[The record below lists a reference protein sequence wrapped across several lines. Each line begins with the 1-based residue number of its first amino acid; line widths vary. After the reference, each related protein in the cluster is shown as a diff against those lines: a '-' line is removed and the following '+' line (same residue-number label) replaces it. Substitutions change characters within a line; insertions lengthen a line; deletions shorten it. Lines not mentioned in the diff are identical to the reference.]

1 MSIKIDDLNLSGV
14 KGQISLGLRSET
26 SSVKRIGIIDDRR
39 IIKHSVPGGY
49 GTVFE
54 DRGKESARLLIEGQF
69 VGEEAMNG
77 ISSLR
82 KKYKKGEPL
91 NLTSDVS
98 LLSNINKV
106 LIEDIRIQMSSSV
119 QMSYDYE
126 LILREYVE
134 PPKKPSVL
142 PPSQKA
148 EALKDVSSTATDV
161 LQDLKQGAESASQE
175 LKGLGETGSEV
186 AGELQKLE
194 QKASEASQKAQALAE
209 VGSKAVQAIEGLDDG
224 GTSPS
229 QKAQAIAEVGSQ
241 ASKILKGLA
250 KD

>member
-1 MSIKIDDLNLSGV
+1 MSIKIDDLNLSSV

-49 GTVFE
+49 GTIFE
-54 DRGKESARLLIEGQF
+54 DKGKESARLLIEGQF
-69 VGEEAMNG
+69 VGEEAING
-77 ISSLR
+77 ITSLR

-91 NLTSDVS
+91 NLTSDVT
-98 LLSNINKV
+98 LLSNISKV
-106 LIEDIRIQMSSSV
+106 LIEDIRIQMSSTI

-126 LILREYVE
+126 MILREYVE
-134 PPKKPSVL
+134 PPKEPSVL

-148 EALKDVSSTATDV
+148 EALKDVSSNATNA
-161 LQDLKQGAESASQE
+161 LQELKLGAATASQE
-175 LKGLGETGSEV
+175 LQSLGEAGSEA

-194 QKASEASQKAQALAE
+194 QDVSAASQRAQSLAE

-224 GTSPS
+224 GTTPS

-241 ASKILKGLA
+241 ASKVLKELA

>member
-77 ISSLR
+77 ITLLR

-106 LIEDIRIQMSSSV
+106 LIEDIRIQMSSSG

-148 EALKDVSSTATDV
+148 EALKDVSSNATNV
-161 LQDLKQGAESASQE
+161 LQDLKQEAESASQE
-175 LKGLGETGSEV
+175 LKGLGEAGSEV

-194 QKASEASQKAQALAE
+194 QKASEASQKAQALVE

-229 QKAQAIAEVGSQ
+229 QKAQAIAEIGSQ
-241 ASKILKGLA
+241 ASKVLKGLA

>member
-1 MSIKIDDLNLSGV
+1 LSIKIDDLNLSGV

-77 ISSLR
+77 ITLLR

-106 LIEDIRIQMSSSV
+106 LIEDIRIQMSSSG

-148 EALKDVSSTATDV
+148 EALKDVSSNATNV
-161 LQDLKQGAESASQE
+161 LQDLKQEAESASQE
-175 LKGLGETGSEV
+175 LKGLGEAGSEV

-194 QKASEASQKAQALAE
+194 QKASEASQKAQALVE

-229 QKAQAIAEVGSQ
+229 QKAQAIAEIGSQ
-241 ASKILKGLA
+241 ASKVLKGLA

>member
-1 MSIKIDDLNLSGV
+1 V